1 MAEPLRDLRYVVYEP
16 RGAVAVLRMNRPERL
31 NACGAE
37 MLAELNTCWQEV
49 MRDPAVRVAVLTG
62 TGRAFCAGRDI
73 REQAE
78 AGGRPTARPG
88 DGRSV
93 LGFFFVPDMDKPIV
107 CAVNGGAWGLGWFM
121 VCGSDIAVAS
131 SEAVFAMSEV
141 PTGVIGPAFIPLM
154 NQLPWLPGSELVLRG
169 QRIRAQRAYELGLVN
184 YVVPPDQVLPRA
196 LDLAEELATLP
207 PAHVRAT
214 KRQLLMARPRPSAYQ
229 ATVAFPQASAA
240 LFELEDTK
248 EAAQAFAEKRRPV
261 FRDR

>member
-1 MAEPLRDLRYVVYEP
+1 MADQLADLRYVVYET

-31 NACGAE
+31 NACGAD
-37 MLAELNTCWQEV
+37 MLAELNACWTEV
-49 MRDPAVRVAVLTG
+49 VRDPAVRVAVLTG

-78 AGGRPTARPG
+78 AGGRATARPA
-88 DGRSV
+88 DRSV
-93 LGFFFVPDMDKPIV
+93 LGFFFVPDMEKPIV
-107 CAVNGGAWGLGWFM
+107 AAVNGGAWGLGWFM

-131 SEAVFAMSEV
+131 AEAVFAMSEV

-169 QRIRAQRAYELGLVN
+169 QRIGAQRAYELGLVN
-184 YVVPPDQVLPRA
+184 YVVPPDQVLPHA
-196 LDLAEELATLP
+196 LEIAEELAALP

-240 LFELEDTK
+240 LFELEDTR